1 MIDRIL
7 SRLTYA
13 NVMSTLA
20 VFAVLAGGT
29 ALALPGRNSVDSGDI
44 RNGQVKAP
52 DVADLEFK
60 NAKLLNGWV
69 ASDDDG
75 ALPGFAVDAEGI
87 VHLRGALDGT
97 DALDTV
103 AFTLPRALR
112 PAPGHRVRELVL
124 AGNNTVGVL
133 NVFEDGSVFANATD
147 PALVSLDGITFSP
160 K

>member
-1 MIDRIL
+1 MIDRIGR
-7 SRLTYA
+7 RLTYA

-20 VFAVLAGGT
+20 VFGVLAGGT

-60 NAKLLNGWV
+60 NAKLLDGWLD
-69 ASDDDG
+69 SDDDD
-75 ALPGFAVDAEGI
+75 APPGFAIDAQGV
-87 VHLRGALDGT
+87 VHLRGALDGS
-97 DALDTV
+97 DAIDGE
-103 AFTLPRALR
+103 AFRLPRALR

-124 AGNNTVGVL
+124 AGNNTVGVV
-133 NVFEDGSVFANATD
+133 NVFEDGSVLVNATD
-147 PALVSLDGITFSP
+147 AALVSLDGITFTP